1 VRNLAAASSSSPR
14 AESQGQAVPAP
25 PALQLEFR
33 LRRDLLDVLTDSRRR
48 GFLGPGSVDDQL
60 EIALVMGSV
69 VERALASVSSPAELV
84 AAEGARR
91 GDDDA
96 SQEPAAGHPVSTVA
110 ASVTPGSAGA
120 GRAVAEVLD
129 LGAGGG
135 VPGLVAAAVWPR
147 VRWTLLD
154 AQQRRVAFLADM
166 VDRLG
171 LGARVE
177 VVRERA
183 ELFGRSIHRRERYS
197 AVVAR
202 GFGSPSATAEM
213 AAPSLRLGGALLV
226 SEPPG
231 STGER
236 WPDGPLRQLG
246 LVCRRIHRGV
256 PAVVELHR
264 ERPCPSW
271 APRRV
276 GIPAKRPLF

>member
-1 VRNLAAASSSSPR
+1 
-14 AESQGQAVPAP
+14 
-25 PALQLEFR
+25 
-33 LRRDLLDVLTDSRRR
+33 
-48 GFLGPGSVDDQL
+48 
-60 EIALVMGSV
+60 
-69 VERALASVSSPAELV
+69 
-84 AAEGARR
+84 
-91 GDDDA
+91 
-96 SQEPAAGHPVSTVA
+96 
-110 ASVTPGSAGA
+110 
-120 GRAVAEVLD
+120 
-129 LGAGGG
+129 
-135 VPGLVAAAVWPR
+135 

-166 VDRLG
+166 VDRLD
-171 LGARVE
+171 LRARVE

-183 ELFGRSIHRRERYS
+183 EIFGRRTDRRERYS

-213 AAPSLRLGGALLV
+213 AAPSLRLGGAVLV

-246 LVCRRIHRGV
+246 LVCRRIHGGV
-256 PAVVELHR
+256 PAVVELRR

-276 GIPAKRPLF
+276 GMPAKRPLF